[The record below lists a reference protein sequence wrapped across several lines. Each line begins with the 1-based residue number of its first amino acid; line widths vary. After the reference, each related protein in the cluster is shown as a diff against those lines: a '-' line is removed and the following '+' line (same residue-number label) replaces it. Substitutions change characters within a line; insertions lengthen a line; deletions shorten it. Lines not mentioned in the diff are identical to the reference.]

1 MMGGIVN
8 QNIHMDRSIRLAMP
22 QTVDETDISL
32 TCELLTL
39 LEDDRDPSLVAAFL
53 GRLATGFQ
61 FECVALYRCA
71 PQDWP
76 NPSLDQCLGSAPL
89 LKENSI
95 LHPTVTKA
103 LQKNPDNPLFLHP
116 RTGVRYSFD
125 ALFPELAERNWSGL
139 AVALCFNK
147 EFYGTILFA
156 GKDVGLTSRLKENL
170 LVRLCNALCRTIYG
184 GLPPKENV
192 STEVSHILEP
202 TSEMPRLMSAQAL
215 NSMDRAVV
223 LTDTNRHIIAMNSA
237 AEHLT
242 QWQASDAIGQPLE
255 FIVHLVSD
263 RFNQRQRPSPGPTA
277 KRFILIQKNGHSIP
291 VESEVVPIIDAQG
304 QHRGCIA
311 SFKCETEN
319 RLIERALI
327 RTKEEQRLLIE
338 RLPMGIII
346 LQGDAI
352 VYTNPAW
359 RDMLTPCSQ
368 TSFIGT
374 RITTLLHPDDLASI
388 KERQDSDERTVGPLP
403 PGLLRFRKSDH
414 TYANLDVFKAQI
426 VEFNGVLSILLT
438 VMDCTETQ
446 KMRSEL
452 AVSEHLASVGT
463 LAAGLAH
470 EINNPMTYLL
480 DNLAQVN
487 QMVRRE
493 DIVVPPSMRQNLYRN
508 LGEAKEGAVRVRDIV
523 RELKFLERET
533 ETVPIPTSIFDTV
546 QSATHLVRHQTSRK
560 VILNHRCETV
570 PKVLGSPKKLTQVFM
585 NLLMAL
591 DGSIH
596 DASSPIH
603 IELYIREEHVLTEF
617 STTYQANEDECYIPA
632 MASGTSRSLSLGLM
646 VSEHIIQDLGGTL
659 QWLKGHPKGQG
670 IQVGLP
676 MTLDVAHNHQAT
688 NRTEERVTSSLR
700 ILVVDDE
707 SLVARALKRSLK
719 HHQVQIVSKGA
730 DALKRFRT
738 ETFDIV
744 FCDVMMPEMNGP
756 QLLGITKELYPQLA
770 RRIIFMSGGI
780 FQKDIAALLAQ
791 EPNLVIEKPFV
802 MQEINDSIASIIHQI
817 P

>member
-1 MMGGIVN
+1 MGGIVN
-8 QNIHMDRSIRLAMP
+8 QDIHTGRSVRLAMP
-22 QTVDETDISL
+22 QMVDETDISL

-39 LEDDRDPSLVAAFL
+39 LEDDRDPSLVPAFL

-61 FECVALYRCA
+61 FECVAVYRCV

-76 NPSLDQCLGSAPL
+76 NASLDQCLGSNPL
-89 LKENSI
+89 LKDNGI
-95 LHPTVTKA
+95 LHPTVTRA
-103 LQKNPDNPLFLHP
+103 LHKNPDSPLYLHP

-125 ALFPELAERNWSGL
+125 TLFPELAKRNWSGL
-139 AVALCFNK
+139 AVALCFNQ
-147 EFYGTILFA
+147 EFYGTLLFA

-170 LVRLCNALCRTIYG
+170 LVRLCNALCRTVYARIT
-184 GLPPKENV
+184 PTENV
-192 STEVSHILEP
+192 STEVSQVLKP
-202 TSEMPRLMSAQAL
+202 PGEMPRVMSAQAL
-215 NSMDRAVV
+215 KSMDRAVV
-223 LTDTNRHIIAMNSA
+223 LTDTERNIIAMNSA

-242 QWQASDAIGQPLE
+242 QWQESDAIGQPLE

-277 KRFILIQKNGHSIP
+277 KRYVLIQKNGQSIP

-304 QHRGCIA
+304 QHQGYIA

-319 RLIERALI
+319 RLVERALI

-338 RLPMGIII
+338 RLPMGIVI

-352 VYTNPAW
+352 AYSNPAW
-359 RDMLTPCSQ
+359 QDMLTPCSQ
-368 TSFIGT
+368 NSFVGT
-374 RITTLLHPDDLASI
+374 RITTLLHPDDLASL

-403 PGLLRFRKSDH
+403 PGLLRFRRSDH
-414 TYANLDVFKAQI
+414 TYANLDVFKAQV

-446 KMRSEL
+446 RMRSQL

-480 DNLAQVN
+480 DNLAQLN

-493 DIVVPPSMRQNLYRN
+493 DIVVPLSIRQNLYRN
-508 LGEAKEGAVRVRDIV
+508 LGEAKDGAVRVRDIV

-533 ETVPIPTSIFDTV
+533 EAAPIPTSVFDTV
-546 QSATHLVRHQTSRK
+546 QSATHLVGHQTARNI
-560 VILNHRCETV
+560 ILNHRCETV
-570 PKVLGSPKKLTQVFM
+570 PKVLGSSKKLTQVFM

-591 DGSIH
+591 DGLID

-603 IELYIREEHVLTEF
+603 IELYIREEQVLTEF
-617 STTYQANEDECYIPA
+617 STTYQVHEHERSIPA
-632 MASGTSRSLSLGLM
+632 MVNGTSRSLSLGLM

-659 QWLKGHPKGQG
+659 QWLKGHPEGQG
-670 IQVGLP
+670 IQVRLP
-676 MTLDVAHNHQAT
+676 MSLDTVHTHQGT
-688 NRTEERVTSSLR
+688 TTTDERVPSSLR

-719 HHQVQIVSKGA
+719 HHHVQIVSKGA
-730 DALKRFRT
+730 EALKRFRT

-756 QLLGITKELYPQLA
+756 QLLGITKELYPELA
-770 RRIIFMSGGI
+770 QRIIFMSGGI